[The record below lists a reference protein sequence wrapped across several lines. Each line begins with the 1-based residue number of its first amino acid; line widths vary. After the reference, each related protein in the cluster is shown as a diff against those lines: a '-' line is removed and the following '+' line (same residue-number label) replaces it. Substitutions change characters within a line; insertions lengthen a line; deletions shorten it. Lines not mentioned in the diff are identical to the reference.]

1 MNKKSKIGMI
11 LVVTLLFSFWTTCFA
26 TDVNEN
32 VINTES
38 ESLEITTNNDNY
50 GLPSEYED
58 EDIQYIDSYEKYEDI
73 ANSQYSQDELKEYYE
88 SYQEY
93 MREYFNS
100 YQREKTIKA
109 RVIEVSPAHEEYE
122 YNEYYYS
129 ASKYDIQPI
138 VVEIMEGEYIGEK
151 FDISYL
157 LTGDSLGNIKYSDLK
172 VGDVI
177 FVGLFTDETT
187 GEVYAD
193 ITNAGA
199 NIERLGVVV
208 CIGIMALILLVIYGG
223 KKGLLLSLII
233 LLALDFCLVLIP
245 TMGFE
250 GQGFIVGG
258 VSFIALLIAT
268 ITISKLGLNKRALKA
283 GLISTGCV
291 LVAWLLLATANY
303 LTRTVGVT
311 FEIAAIAE
319 NVIRGN
325 MNFEH
330 LYTLITLIIAT
341 ATISNVVA
349 NAQKKLEESKVKG
362 FNERLEICKPV
373 LNENILIS
381 VITLLVTYIPNH
393 LLLLT
398 NKYTPEELW
407 NAEMLVTEL
416 VRIFVVVIA
425 TAITIPVVVAIKEDE
440 KEKIT
445 NQKEEK

>member
-11 LVVTLLFSFWTTCFA
+11 FVVILLFSLWTTCFA
-26 TDVNEN
+26 TETNGIT
-32 VINTES
+32 INTEN
-38 ESLEITTNNDNY
+38 ENIETTTNNNNY
-50 GLPSEYED
+50 GLPSEYEN
-58 EDIQYIDSYEKYEDI
+58 EDIQYIDNYEDYEDL
-73 ANSQYSQDELKEYYE
+73 ANSQYSQDELKGYYE

-93 MREYFNS
+93 MKEYFDS
-100 YQREKTIKA
+100 YQREETIKA
-109 RVIEVSPAHEEYE
+109 RVIEVSPSHEEYE

-138 VVEIMEGEYIGEK
+138 VVEIMEGEHVGEK

-172 VGDVI
+172 VGDII
-177 FVGLFTDETT
+177 FVGFFTDETT

-199 NIERLGVVV
+199 NVERLGVVI
-208 CIGIMALILLVIYGG
+208 CIGIMALILLIIYGG

-233 LLALDFCLVLIP
+233 LLALDFCLVIIP

-250 GQGFIVGG
+250 GQGFVVGG
-258 VSFIALLIAT
+258 VSFIALLITT
-268 ITISKLGLNKRALKA
+268 ITITKLGLNKKALKA
-283 GLISTGCV
+283 AMISTACV

-330 LYTLITLIIAT
+330 LYMFVTLIIA
-341 ATISNVVA
+341 AVTITNVVA
-349 NAQKKLEESKVKG
+349 NAQKKLDESKVKG

-425 TAITIPVVVAIKEDE
+425 TAIAVPVVVAIKEDE
-440 KEKIT
+440 KVEK
-445 NQKEEK
+445 